1 MGGKCIIIDHIV
13 DRRTGFPLTI
23 VTNMGR
29 ILKRELIQREVRVG
43 AMYIDFGIANRY
55 YKRGIEIDGRDF
67 HRDIT
72 VEQERDEYLAKYG
85 WSVLHIQAADI
96 YRQPMLVQRKVLNFL
111 ARWKFKKLCAQ
122 NLYPGF
128 DAYAYI
134 YGSLNTNFGVH
145 KPL

>member
-111 ARWKFKKLCAQ
+111 AR
-122 NLYPGF
+122 
-128 DAYAYI
+128 
-134 YGSLNTNFGVH
+134 
-145 KPL
+145 